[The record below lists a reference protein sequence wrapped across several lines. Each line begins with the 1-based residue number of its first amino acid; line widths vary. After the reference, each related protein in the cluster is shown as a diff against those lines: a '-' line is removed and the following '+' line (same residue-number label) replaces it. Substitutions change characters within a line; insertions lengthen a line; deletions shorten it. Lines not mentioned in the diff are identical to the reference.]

1 MNLLTST
8 CSLQCLPNTHLVLL
22 PQLLHVSLLPADLS
36 LSLGAALLRSVELQA
51 LLGVALGQ
59 SGQLS
64 LKGLALG
71 PAETDS

>member
-1 MNLLTST
+1 MLLQR
-8 CSLQCLPNTHLVLL
+8 LLNTRLVLF
-22 PQLLHVSLLPADLS
+22 PQLLHVSLLAADLS
-36 LSLGAALLRSVELQA
+36 LSLGAVLLRSVELQA
-51 LLGVALGQ
+51 LLGVALRQ